1 MKRDTPCANTVP
13 RGGKRRSRR
22 ADFCLTSWLSAP
34 RGSREQMLFL
44 DAQDLYL
51 AAQECSGR
59 AKEVYAKRALRRF
72 RAADRLR
79 TERLREET
87 KA

>member
-1 MKRDTPCANTVP
+1 MSKRS
-13 RGGKRRSRR
+13 SRR
-22 ADFCLTSWLSAP
+22 VDLCLASWLRAP
-34 RGSREQMLFL
+34 AGSRERLLFL

-51 AAQECSGR
+51 AAQEASGAR
-59 AKEVYAKRALRRF
+59 MKEVYAKRALRRF

-79 TERLREET
+79 LSRLQAEM